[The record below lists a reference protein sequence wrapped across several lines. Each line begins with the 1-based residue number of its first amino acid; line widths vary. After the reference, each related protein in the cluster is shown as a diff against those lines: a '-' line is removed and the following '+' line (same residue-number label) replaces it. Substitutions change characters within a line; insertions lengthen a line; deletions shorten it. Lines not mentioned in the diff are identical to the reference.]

1 MRARAG
7 LAAMLDALGDVE
19 AAIGHYRDMLRLNPG
34 DNQGIRYV
42 LARCLMKNRDMAIYT
57 GACRL

>member
-7 LAAMLDALGDVE
+7 LAATLDALGDVE

-34 DNQGIRYV
+34 DNQGIRY
-42 LARCLMKNRDMAIYT
+42 L
-57 GACRL
+57 